1 MTRLAPAASF
11 TPPAYL
17 ASAGDASPQAELDR
31 LSTGTAGSRVSLRA
45 DPFASATAPV
55 PGIDDASRA
64 VRMATGMQG
73 DDMGSWLSSF
83 LRSPIAA
90 PIAAAIPGVGPAVS
104 SAVAAYQGLVNQGAQ
119 PQQAAATVAQQQGLT
134 AEQVQA
140 MILAAQ
146 AQQQQQKPDW
156 TKLAMIGGGA
166 LVLTVLLAS
175 VVGGRK

>member
-1 MTRLAPAASF
+1 MSRLAPAAAF
-11 TPPAYL
+11 TPPNYL
-17 ASAGDASPQAELDR
+17 ATAGDASPQAELDR
-31 LSTGTAGSRVSLRA
+31 LVTGTASSRVSLVA
-45 DPFASATAPV
+45 DAYNSSTAPV

-64 VRMATGMQG
+64 VRIAAGLQG

-90 PIAAAIPGVGPAVS
+90 GAASAIPGVGPAIS
-104 SAVAAYQGLVNQGAQ
+104 TAITAYQGLLNQGAQ

-140 MILAAQ
+140 MILAAN
-146 AQQQQQKPDW
+146 AQQQQNKPDW
-156 TKLAMIGGGA
+156 TKLVMIGGGA